1 MIFSCLSSVLIIIA
15 VVCLFGL
22 TPERVTDDLM
32 QIITPNDTMRDK
44 SRNLRGNKKK
54 HRLYRTLAKMKT
66 ALAVTGKSKQF
77 TIVCCASLVLF
88 AAGIIV
94 SVLIDNIFLMPVLSV
109 AFALIPFFY
118 TTSTLSYYEK
128 NTKEELETALSI
140 ITTSYVRSGDVFAD
154 GINTKDEETEIEVK
168 RKVGMVFQNPDNQI
182 IASIVEE
189 DVAFGPENLGIP
201 PKEIKKRV
209 EDALKAV
216 DMWEFRKSTPH
227 HLSGGQKQRIAI
239 AGIIAM
245 QPECLVLDEPTAML
259 DPKGRAEIISTLHRL
274 NRDKGITVVLITH
287 YMEEAENAD
296 RVIVMNDGEIIAD
309 DKPKVIFSDVE
320 RLKKV
325 GLDVPQTA
333 ELLYNL
339 KKNGFAVDTHALSI
353 KEAAEQIISALHSEE
368 K

>member
-1 MIFSCLSSVLIIIA
+1 MDNILEVKNVTYEYTDEEKTFAAVKNLSLNI
-15 VVCLFGL
+15 
-22 TPERVTDDLM
+22 ERGSFTVILGH
-32 QIITPNDTMRDK
+32 NGSGK
-44 SRNLRGNKKK
+44 S
-54 HRLYRTLAKMKT
+54 TLAKMLNGLNKPT
-66 ALAVTGKSKQF
+66 
-77 TIVCCASLVLF
+77 
-88 AAGIIV
+88 
-94 SVLIDNIFLMPVLSV
+94 
-109 AFALIPFFY
+109 
-118 TTSTLSYYEK
+118 
-128 NTKEELETALSI
+128 
-140 ITTSYVRSGDVFAD
+140 SGDVFAD
-154 GINTKDEETEIEVK
+154 GINTKDEATEIEVK

-201 PKEIKKRV
+201 PKEIEKRV
-209 EDALKAV
+209 EEALKAV

-227 HLSGGQKQRIAI
+227 HLSGGQKQRLAI

>member
-1 MIFSCLSSVLIIIA
+1 MDNILEVKNVTYEYTDEEKTFAAVKNLSLNI
-15 VVCLFGL
+15 
-22 TPERVTDDLM
+22 ERGSFTVILGH
-32 QIITPNDTMRDK
+32 NGSGK
-44 SRNLRGNKKK
+44 S
-54 HRLYRTLAKMKT
+54 TLAKMLNGLNKPT
-66 ALAVTGKSKQF
+66 
-77 TIVCCASLVLF
+77 
-88 AAGIIV
+88 
-94 SVLIDNIFLMPVLSV
+94 
-109 AFALIPFFY
+109 
-118 TTSTLSYYEK
+118 
-128 NTKEELETALSI
+128 
-140 ITTSYVRSGDVFAD
+140 SGDVFAD

-201 PKEIKKRV
+201 PKEIEKRV

-274 NRDKGITVVLITH
+274 NSEKGITVVLITH

-339 KKNGFAVDTHALSI
+339 KKNDFAVDTHALSI

>member
-1 MIFSCLSSVLIIIA
+1 MDNILEVKNVTYEYTDEEKTFAAVKNLSLNI
-15 VVCLFGL
+15 
-22 TPERVTDDLM
+22 ERGSFTVILGH
-32 QIITPNDTMRDK
+32 NGSGK
-44 SRNLRGNKKK
+44 S
-54 HRLYRTLAKMKT
+54 TLAKMLNGLNKPT
-66 ALAVTGKSKQF
+66 
-77 TIVCCASLVLF
+77 
-88 AAGIIV
+88 
-94 SVLIDNIFLMPVLSV
+94 
-109 AFALIPFFY
+109 
-118 TTSTLSYYEK
+118 
-128 NTKEELETALSI
+128 
-140 ITTSYVRSGDVFAD
+140 SGDVFAD

-201 PKEIKKRV
+201 PKEIEKRV

-216 DMWEFRKSTPH
+216 DMWEFKKSTPH

-274 NRDKGITVVLITH
+274 NSEKGITVVLITH

>member
-1 MIFSCLSSVLIIIA
+1 MDNILEVKNVTYEYTDEEKTFAAVKNLSLNI
-15 VVCLFGL
+15 
-22 TPERVTDDLM
+22 ERGSFTVILGH
-32 QIITPNDTMRDK
+32 NGSGK
-44 SRNLRGNKKK
+44 S
-54 HRLYRTLAKMKT
+54 TLAKMLNGLNKPT
-66 ALAVTGKSKQF
+66 
-77 TIVCCASLVLF
+77 
-88 AAGIIV
+88 
-94 SVLIDNIFLMPVLSV
+94 
-109 AFALIPFFY
+109 
-118 TTSTLSYYEK
+118 
-128 NTKEELETALSI
+128 
-140 ITTSYVRSGDVFAD
+140 SGDVFAD

-201 PKEIKKRV
+201 PKEIEKRV

-309 DKPKVIFSDVE
+309 DKPKVVFSDVE

>member
-1 MIFSCLSSVLIIIA
+1 MDNIIEVKNVTYEYTDEEKTFAAVKNLSLNI
-15 VVCLFGL
+15 
-22 TPERVTDDLM
+22 ERGSFTVILGH
-32 QIITPNDTMRDK
+32 NGSGK
-44 SRNLRGNKKK
+44 S
-54 HRLYRTLAKMKT
+54 TLAKMLNGLNKPT
-66 ALAVTGKSKQF
+66 
-77 TIVCCASLVLF
+77 
-88 AAGIIV
+88 
-94 SVLIDNIFLMPVLSV
+94 
-109 AFALIPFFY
+109 
-118 TTSTLSYYEK
+118 
-128 NTKEELETALSI
+128 
-140 ITTSYVRSGDVFAD
+140 SGDVFAD
-154 GINTKDEETEIEVK
+154 GINTKDEKTEIEVK

-201 PKEIKKRV
+201 SKEIEKRV

-274 NRDKGITVVLITH
+274 NRDMGITVVLITH

>member
-1 MIFSCLSSVLIIIA
+1 MDNILEVKNVTYEYTDEEKTFAAVKNLSLNI
-15 VVCLFGL
+15 
-22 TPERVTDDLM
+22 ERGSFTVILGH
-32 QIITPNDTMRDK
+32 NGSGK
-44 SRNLRGNKKK
+44 S
-54 HRLYRTLAKMKT
+54 TLAKMLNGLNKPT
-66 ALAVTGKSKQF
+66 
-77 TIVCCASLVLF
+77 
-88 AAGIIV
+88 
-94 SVLIDNIFLMPVLSV
+94 
-109 AFALIPFFY
+109 
-118 TTSTLSYYEK
+118 
-128 NTKEELETALSI
+128 
-140 ITTSYVRSGDVFAD
+140 SGDVFAD

-201 PKEIKKRV
+201 PKEIEKRV

-274 NRDKGITVVLITH
+274 NSEKGITVVLITH

-353 KEAAEQIISALHSEE
+353 KEAAEQIISALHLEE